1 MTTSGETLKI
11 HNARFI
17 LTVDTDRRI
26 VRDGSILVR
35 DGRVA
40 EVGKASDMEAVQSD
54 RVIDASEM
62 VITPGMLNGHAHISY
77 AHATRGIFPDTLGPD
92 YLPNVFRLQ
101 SELDEEAEYCASLLA
116 IVEMLKG
123 GTTCLM
129 DPGST
134 KFLDACMDAYE
145 QSGCRIII
153 GTHVTDKPN
162 PVNLPQYETEE
173 AISIME
179 NTIRDYDHR
188 LNDRVRAWAMPFD
201 ASYSTDEML
210 VAAKRLADEYG
221 TGLTL
226 HQTNGS
232 DVVEE
237 CIRNHGMR
245 PIEYLDSLGILG
257 GNVLLSHVI
266 GVDDAEMD
274 VMARTGAT
282 TVMCPSQTLKQATGI
297 TKVGKLPELL
307 ERGIPVGLGTDAPN
321 NSNLME
327 TMRAMYLIAVLY
339 KDARQDMSMI
349 PPETALELATIGGA
363 AAFGMADDIG
373 SIEVGKKADLV
384 LFDTRRPEWRTLF
397 NPINNLVYSADG
409 RSVHTVI
416 VDGRVVVEDYKP
428 TFVDEWELIQ
438 RLQAIGE
445 EVLAKTG
452 ISFASKWPVV

>member
-1 MTTSGETLKI
+1 MADREGTIKI
-11 HNARFI
+11 DNARFI
-17 LTVDTDRRI
+17 LTVDENRRI
-26 VRDGSILVR
+26 ITDGSILIR
-35 DGRVA
+35 DGRIA
-40 EVGKASDMEAVQSD
+40 EVGKASELESVQAE
-54 RVIDASEM
+54 RVIDANEM
-62 VITPGMLNGHAHISY
+62 VITPGMINGHAHISY

-101 SELDEEAEYCASLLA
+101 AELDEEAEYCASLLA

-123 GTTCLM
+123 GTTCFM

-134 KFLDACMDAYE
+134 KYLDACMDAYE
-145 QSGCRIII
+145 ESGCRVIT

-162 PVNLPQYETEE
+162 PVNLPQYETAE

-179 NTIRDYDHR
+179 NTIREYDHR

-210 VAAKRLADEYG
+210 IAAKRLADEYG
-221 TGLTL
+221 TGMTL
-226 HQTNGS
+226 HQTNPQ
-232 DVVEE
+232 DVVDEY
-237 CIRNHGMR
+237 IRLHGMR
-245 PIEYLDSLGILG
+245 PIEYLDSIGILG
-257 GNVLLSHVI
+257 ENVLLSHVI

-282 TVMCPSQTLKQATGI
+282 TVMCPSQTMKQATGI

-307 ERGIPVGLGTDAPN
+307 ERGISVGLGTDAPN

-327 TMRAMYLIAVLY
+327 TMRAMYLIAVIY
-339 KDARQDMSMI
+339 KDGRQDMSMI

-363 AAFGMADDIG
+363 SAFGLADDIG
-373 SIEVGKKADLV
+373 SIEVGKKADIV

-397 NPINNLVYSADG
+397 NPLNNLVYSADG

-452 ISFASKWPVV
+452 ISFESKWPVI